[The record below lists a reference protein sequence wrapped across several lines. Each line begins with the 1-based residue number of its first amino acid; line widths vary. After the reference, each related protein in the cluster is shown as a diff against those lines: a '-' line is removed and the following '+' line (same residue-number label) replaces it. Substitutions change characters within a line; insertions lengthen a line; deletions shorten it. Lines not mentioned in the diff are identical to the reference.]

1 ANAAVWGG
9 MCNSGQM
16 CTSVERVYV
25 LAPVYDEFVA
35 KVVDKV
41 RTLRQ
46 GRDDQSYRFDVGS
59 LANENQLAVV
69 ERHAEG
75 ALTNAA
81 KALTAG
87 TTAGA
92 GTSSAATVLVDAPH
106 AVTCMREET
115 FGPALPIVTVGDVG
129 AAARLANDSR
139 HGPSATA

>member
-1 ANAAVWGG
+1 AAVWGG

-69 ERHAEG
+69 ERHVEH
-75 ALTNAA
+75 ALNNGA
-81 KALTAG
+81 KALTGGKRAEGG
-87 TTAGA
+87 TLYEP
-92 GTSSAATVLVDAPH
+92 TVLVDVHHEIGRAS
-106 AVTCMREET
+106 CRGGEET
-115 FGPALPIVTVGDVG
+115 GGRAPLRESRASTVG
-129 AAARLANDSR
+129 
-139 HGPSATA
+139 